1 MIIEFNDELNYLRK
15 IRSGEIKT
23 GSRLGFPAI
32 DEYIRF
38 KPANF
43 NIVLGHANVGK
54 TSMALYIMLLYSI
67 LHSKKWLVYSSE
79 NPAHSLIR
87 KLREYMEG
95 LPLEKVSDN
104 GMNRTSLFINTH
116 FKFINAVEM
125 YTYKELLSLGKVI
138 KDGWEYDGFF
148 IDPYNSLKK
157 DFELLKNVGGHEY
170 DYHACTEI
178 RIFCKEYNV
187 STWLNTHANTSALR
201 TLHRFE
207 DEFAGYPVPP
217 LASDIEGGGKF
228 VNRADDF
235 WVIHRYIQH
244 PSEYINT
251 HLHVRK
257 VKEIETGGRPT
268 MLNAPIKFKALPNN
282 VGYTLEEEN
291 LLELVKTPK
300 NLPF

>member
-1 MIIEFNDELNYLRK
+1 MIIEFRDELEYLRK
-15 IRSGEIKT
+15 IRSGKIKT
-23 GSRLGFPAI
+23 GSRLGFPAF
-32 DEYIRF
+32 DEFIRF
-38 KPANF
+38 KPDNF
-43 NIVLGHANVGK
+43 NVILGHANVGK

-67 LHSKKWLVYSSE
+67 LHNKKWLVYSSE

-87 KLREYMEG
+87 KLIEYMEG
-95 LPLEKVSDN
+95 LPLEKVSDA
-104 GMNRTSLFINTH
+104 GMNRTSLFINDH
-116 FKFINAVEM
+116 FKFVSATEM
-125 YTYKELLSLGKVI
+125 YTYKEIISLAKVI
-138 KDGWEYDGFF
+138 KDAWKYDGLF

-157 DFELLKNVGGHEY
+157 DFELLKSVGGHEY

-178 RIFCKEYNV
+178 RIFCKEYGV

-201 TLHRFE
+201 TLHRFD

-268 MLNAPIKFKALPNN
+268 SMDAPIKFKALPNN
-282 VGYTLEEEN
+282 VGYTLGEEN
-291 LLELVKTPK
+291 LLDIVKTPK